1 MDWVWHVSPGLQ
13 GQWFNELLSKMTLQ
27 MESLLLPL
35 LTPLSLR
42 SLYSSSSPRPGLAA
56 KGGSKES
63 IKGWKM
69 KRSARAGEIYSSGWK
84 AQGASPILPVGQEP
98 KPHLMGASSSSGTRA
113 VPGQQLKLTPHCS
126 PCHRHHLVHP
136 RARGC
141 DSVTQSQLL
150 CWPSPGPCIQN
161 TLQMKCEDNMLYH
174 GHLLPVIVV

>member
-27 MESLLLPL
+27 MESLLLPF
-35 LTPLSLR
+35 LTPSDLFI
-42 SLYSSSSPRPGLAA
+42 PAHHPDQGLAA
-56 KGGSKES
+56 KEASKES
-63 IKGWKM
+63 IEGWKM
-69 KRSARAGEIYSSGWK
+69 KRSTRAGEIYSSGWK

-98 KPHLMGASSSSGTRA
+98 KPHLMGASSSSGTRKE
-113 VPGQQLKLTPHCS
+113 QQLQLTPHCS
-126 PCHRHHLVHP
+126 PCHRHHLIYT